1 MSLWWGRGRH
11 PSRAVLTVMMVRWE
25 VDVSV
30 PREAASTF
38 SVSFPLS
45 LSLSHSFSFGVKGR
59 GWPSLGCMPCLPISL
74 SVIFLLLP
82 EVRSRHPV
90 LEAEAVNAQAH

>member
-1 MSLWWGRGRH
+1 
-11 PSRAVLTVMMVRWE
+11 MMVRWE

-45 LSLSHSFSFGVKGR
+45 LSLSFFLFWDEGKGLAIFGMLALFAHLTLSHFPFADR
-59 GWPSLGCMPCLPISL
+59 G
-74 SVIFLLLP
+74 
-82 EVRSRHPV
+82 
-90 LEAEAVNAQAH
+90 